1 MMKFFSYPLT
11 SIAKVIVNRHKSVI
25 MAEKKKTPDCIV
37 ECLILCD
44 FLYSFGTFV
53 IRRVSS
59 SRCVRLFRTI
69 RKPYSRQKSISHCFA
84 TKVSPCAVTA
94 RSRRLEIH
102 LPTVFAVYPS
112 RRATFCSVSMS
123 WRSDHNLKRRSQK
136 SAGGTRGWRGETE
149 EKICGRTSGHPA
161 FFA

>member
-1 MMKFFSYPLT
+1 MKIFSYPLT
-11 SIAKVIVNRHKSVI
+11 SIARIIVKCHISVI
-25 MAEKKKTPDCIV
+25 IMQKKKAPDCIV

-44 FLYSFGTFV
+44 LLYSFGPFV
-53 IRRVSS
+53 ISRSSS

-69 RKPYSRQKSISHCFA
+69 RKPYSWQKSINHGFA

-94 RSRRLEIH
+94 RSRWLEIH

-112 RRATFCSVSMS
+112 RRATSCSVSAS
-123 WRSDHNLKRRSQK
+123 GRSDHAFERRSQK
-136 SAGGTRGWRGETE
+136 SAGGTRSWRGEAE

-161 FFA
+161 FFV